1 MKNIYF
7 LLSMLVVLAGACIDN
22 NSDLGTNEISRIK
35 FKTKFDETAYRADR
49 WSEFALDCPEII
61 QENEEK
67 PLTYRWDINYKT
79 VSTEKDLRFIC
90 DELTTADQ
98 GSFPCRLTVSNEDG
112 SAWLD
117 FQLVVTSPYQEGLL
131 IMSKVQDGTMFSF
144 KREDKEGQEFQL
156 NAYKLNNPD
165 FLLGTEPKDV
175 IQLDEFLYV
184 GTENP
189 CQIMKVNSQT
199 MEAVSLLDYP
209 GEHLDFIAEPKYST
223 IYCFDNG
230 KEIELDG
237 TQDAFM
243 NAIQQMIDDIYPA
256 AQLANF
262 ALPVSSV
269 ALFYNQTDG
278 ILFDDSMTEY
288 FPDEFAGKKLVDMVA
303 CKSGEE
309 ALVIVQ
315 PKEGAPEIVYLN
327 PGNNVHYSTVSTQG
341 TGITDETVFVAS
353 QQYSRLYYSVGN
365 EIYVYDYSTGGNFPA
380 VSSYTVGNAGDV
392 IKAMVLTSD
401 DSRLYVAWES
411 AAGGELKGNAK
422 CFVLSGD
429 SEEWEAHGIAGD
441 IVRMIYKL

>member
-35 FKTKFDETAYRADR
+35 FKTKFDESAYRADR

-165 FLLGTEPKDV
+165 FPLGTEPKGV
-175 IQLDEFLYV
+175 IQVESYLYV

-189 CQIMKVNSQT
+189 SQIMKVNSQT

-209 GEHLDFIAEPKYST
+209 GEHLDFMSEPSYMT

-230 KEIELDG
+230 REIELDG
-237 TQDAFM
+237 SQDAFM
-243 NAIQQMIDDIYPA
+243 NAYQQMIDDIYPGA
-256 AQLANF
+256 KLANF
-262 ALPVSSV
+262 CLNASTT
-269 ALFYNQTDG
+269 LFYNQTDG
-278 ILFDDSMTEY
+278 ILFDVSMTEY
-288 FPDEFAGKKLVDMVA
+288 FPDEFSGKKLVDMVA

-315 PKEGAPEIVYLN
+315 PEEGAPEIVYLN

-341 TGITDETVFVAS
+341 TGITDESVFVAS

-365 EIYVYDYSTGGNFPA
+365 EIYVYDYSTGGNFPSVA
-380 VSSYTVGNAGDV
+380 SYTVGNPGDV
-392 IKAMVLTSD
+392 IKAMVLMSG
-401 DSRLYVAWES
+401 DSKLYVAWES

-422 CFVLSGD
+422 CFVLSGEG
-429 SEEWEAHGIAGD
+429 EEWEAQGIAGD
-441 IVRMIYKL
+441 IVKMIYKD

>member
-22 NSDLGTNEISRIK
+22 DSDLGTNEISRIK
-35 FKTKFDETAYRADR
+35 FKTKFDESAYRADR

-165 FLLGTEPKDV
+165 FPLGTEPKGV
-175 IQLDEFLYV
+175 IQVESYLYV

-189 CQIMKVNSQT
+189 SQIMKVNSQT

-209 GEHLDFIAEPKYST
+209 GEHLDFMSEPSHMT

-230 KEIELDG
+230 REIELDG
-237 TQDAFM
+237 SQDAFM
-243 NAIQQMIDDIYPA
+243 NAYQQMIDDIYPGA
-256 AQLANF
+256 KLANF
-262 ALPVSSV
+262 CLNASTT
-269 ALFYNQTDG
+269 LFYNQTDG
-278 ILFDDSMTEY
+278 ILFDVSMTEY
-288 FPDEFAGKKLVDMVA
+288 FPDEFSGKKLVDMVA

-315 PKEGAPEIVYLN
+315 PEEGAPEIVYLN

-341 TGITDETVFVAS
+341 TGITDESVFVAS

-365 EIYVYDYSTGGNFPA
+365 EIYVYDYSTGGNFPSVA
-380 VSSYTVGNAGDV
+380 SYTVGNPGDV
-392 IKAMVLTSD
+392 IKAMVLMSG
-401 DSRLYVAWES
+401 DSKLYVAWES

-422 CFVLSGD
+422 CFVLSGEG
-429 SEEWEAHGIAGD
+429 EEWEAQGIAGD
-441 IVRMIYKL
+441 IVKMIYKD

>member
-22 NSDLGTNEISRIK
+22 DSDLGTNEISRIK
-35 FKTKFDETAYRADR
+35 FKTKFDESAYRADR

-165 FLLGTEPKDV
+165 FPLGTEPKGV
-175 IQLDEFLYV
+175 IQVESYLYV

-189 CQIMKVNSQT
+189 SQIMKVNSQT

-209 GEHLDFIAEPKYST
+209 GEHLDFMSEPSYMT

-230 KEIELDG
+230 REIELDG
-237 TQDAFM
+237 SQDAFM
-243 NAIQQMIDDIYPA
+243 NAYQQMIDDIYPGA
-256 AQLANF
+256 KLANF
-262 ALPVSSV
+262 CLNASTT
-269 ALFYNQTDG
+269 LFYNQTDG
-278 ILFDDSMTEY
+278 ILFDVPMMTEY
-288 FPDEFAGKKLVDMVA
+288 FPDEFAGKTLVDMVA

-315 PKEGAPEIVYLN
+315 PEEGAPEIVYLN

-341 TGITDETVFVAS
+341 TGITDESVFVAS

-365 EIYVYDYSTGGNFPA
+365 EIYVYDYSTGGNFPS
-380 VSSYTVGNAGDV
+380 VSSYTVGNPGDV
-392 IKAMVLTSD
+392 IKAMVLMSG
-401 DSRLYVAWES
+401 DSKLYVAWES

-422 CFVLSGD
+422 CFVLSGEG
-429 SEEWEAHGIAGD
+429 EEWEAQGIAGD
-441 IVRMIYKL
+441 IVKMIYKD

>member
-22 NSDLGTNEISRIK
+22 DSDLGTNEISRIK
-35 FKTKFDETAYRADR
+35 FKTKFDESAYRADR

-165 FLLGTEPKDV
+165 FPLGTEPKGV
-175 IQLDEFLYV
+175 IQVESYLYV

-189 CQIMKVNSQT
+189 SQIMKVNSQT

-209 GEHLDFIAEPKYST
+209 GEHLDFMSEPSYMT

-230 KEIELDG
+230 REIELDG
-237 TQDAFM
+237 SQDAFM
-243 NAIQQMIDDIYPA
+243 NAYQQMIDDIYPGA
-256 AQLANF
+256 KLANF
-262 ALPVSSV
+262 CLNASTT
-269 ALFYNQTDG
+269 LFYNQTDG
-278 ILFDDSMTEY
+278 ILFDVSMTEY
-288 FPDEFAGKKLVDMVA
+288 FPDEFSGKKLVDMVA

-315 PKEGAPEIVYLN
+315 PEEGAPEIVYLN

-341 TGITDETVFVAS
+341 TGITDESVFVAS

-365 EIYVYDYSTGGNFPA
+365 EIYVYDYSTGGNFPSVA
-380 VSSYTVGNAGDV
+380 SYTVGNPGDV
-392 IKAMVLTSD
+392 IKAMVLMSG
-401 DSRLYVAWES
+401 DSKLYVAWES

-422 CFVLSGD
+422 CFVLSGEG
-429 SEEWEAHGIAGD
+429 EEWEAQGIAGD
-441 IVRMIYKL
+441 IVKMIYKD